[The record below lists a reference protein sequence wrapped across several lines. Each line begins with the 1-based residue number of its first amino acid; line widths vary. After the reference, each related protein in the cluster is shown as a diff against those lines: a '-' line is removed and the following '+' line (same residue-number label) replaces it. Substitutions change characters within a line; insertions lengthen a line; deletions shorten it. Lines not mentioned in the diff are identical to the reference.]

1 VERVVCGHLHRSIQS
16 RWAGT
21 LALTA
26 PGTAHQ
32 VGLDVQQGAGLCV
45 TLEPPGYALHLWR
58 PELGLVS
65 HVANVGEF
73 QSYRVVPKKSSAVP
87 R

>member
-1 VERVVCGHLHRSIQS
+1 M
-16 RWAGT
+16 
-21 LALTA
+21 TA

-32 VGLDVQQGAGLCV
+32 VGLDVREAAGLSL

-58 PELGLVS
+58 EGLGLVS

-73 QSYRVVPKKSSAVP
+73 QSYVVVP
-87 R
+87 RTRG